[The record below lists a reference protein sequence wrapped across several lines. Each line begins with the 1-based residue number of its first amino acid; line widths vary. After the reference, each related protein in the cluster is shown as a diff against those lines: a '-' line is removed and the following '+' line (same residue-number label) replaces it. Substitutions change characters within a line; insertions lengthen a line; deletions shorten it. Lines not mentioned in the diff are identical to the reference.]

1 MNGSVEQEN
10 RFLVA
15 FTMLRSKGVQV
26 NDYTLAFT
34 EPPGPPR
41 GHCHQAVTCSSMQRG
56 SSISEC
62 VGSGQG
68 SRDSA
73 GRLGCS
79 AGCWPRRALWR
90 RGKASEGCGLGT
102 SLPARLSPEGVNVR
116 WGRQPGELGARRRET
131 EGVACGPGPATSRTQ
146 GGIGTGRAA
155 LGPSPGRSLCGTC
168 GVVACGLGEWNRAG
182 CTVQPLG
189 RDRYPRWNGR
199 SRAGSSQWN

>member
-1 MNGSVEQEN
+1 MNGLVEQEN
-10 RFLVA
+10 RFLAA
-15 FTMLRSKGVQV
+15 FTMLRSEGVEV

-41 GHCHQAVTCSSMQRG
+41 GHCHQAVACSSMQRG

-68 SRDSA
+68 LRDSA
-73 GRLGCS
+73 GRLGRS

-90 RGKASEGCGLGT
+90 RGKASEGCGLGM

-131 EGVACGPGPATSRTQ
+131 EGVACGPGPVTSTDPGWGWYWQSCTWPQPGKEPVWNLWGGSLWFGRMEQ
-146 GGIGTGRAA
+146 GR
-155 LGPSPGRSLCGTC
+155 LHSPASG
-168 GVVACGLGEWNRAG
+168 
-182 CTVQPLG
+182 
-189 RDRYPRWNGR
+189 
-199 SRAGSSQWN
+199 